1 MALDSPYFYQREYK
15 MSKYSVLV
23 VDDEAAQ
30 REALSGFL
38 KKKGYQVSTAQ
49 SGKEAIEKVKNAPID
64 LVLTDLR
71 MPDADGMEVLQKTKE
86 VNPDVDVIVM
96 TAFGSIEGATNAM
109 KDGAIDFITKPI
121 DLGQLEMTLT
131 RALERKQLISENK
144 RLRQLVDERLQFGGI
159 ITKSRIME
167 EALSIAS
174 RAAFSKATI
183 LITGE
188 SGTGKELVA
197 KAIHFAS
204 PRAEQPF
211 IAVNMAALPE
221 NLVES
226 ELFGHEKGA
235 FTGADKLRKG
245 RFEMANKGTLFID
258 EVGDVPLNTQVKLL
272 RVLQEQQ
279 FERVGSAEPIRVD
292 VRVIAA
298 TNRSLEEMVRNGTFR
313 EDFYYRLNVVK
324 IHLPAL
330 RERRADI
337 PLLVNHFLKKFAKIN
352 SKDISGISKEAM
364 DLLMKYD
371 YPGNVRE
378 LENIIEQSVV
388 LCRDDVI
395 TTADLPPHVRGEKIG
410 MDQFDI
416 ENGTFQ
422 ERVEAFEKRL
432 ITDALQKANGVQ
444 TRAAEILGMS
454 ERHLRYKLQKYG
466 MK

>member
-1 MALDSPYFYQREYK
+1 